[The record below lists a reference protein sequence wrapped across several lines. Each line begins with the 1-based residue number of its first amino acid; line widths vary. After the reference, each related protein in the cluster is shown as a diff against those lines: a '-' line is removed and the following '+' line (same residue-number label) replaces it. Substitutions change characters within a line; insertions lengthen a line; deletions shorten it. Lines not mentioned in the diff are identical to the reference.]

1 MLRDQE
7 TVPIL
12 QVTVGP
18 NAGRVF
24 KLDRE
29 HTLIGRNQDCDIVLE
44 PKSVSRRHAE
54 VVRRNGDFLIRDLE
68 STRGTFVDGERLS
81 SPVVLRHGA
90 SLVVGDV
97 TLRYHSQAIQI
108 QSGEDD
114 QSTVFAAID
123 LAGRN
128 DRAVP
133 VVKPE
138 EKLRALQQLSQV
150 FAGALVLNEL
160 LDRVLGTLFDIF
172 PRASGGFVLLV
183 DAANGTLTPE
193 VVKSRSGPAS
203 EVTISKTILERVLD
217 GGQAI
222 LSKNV
227 PAEFADSESVSESHV
242 RSLMCVP
249 ILDQKQRPVGV
260 LQIDSDHD
268 RGSFNEEDLDL
279 LAAVASQISVAV
291 QNAQLHRDL
300 LKQREIERELQFARQ
315 VMQALLP
322 ERPKS
327 VRGYEFWDCYEPA
340 RHVGGDYFGFIPM
353 YGPADDRDAPP
364 RRWAIAIG
372 DVVGKGLP
380 AALLTA
386 RLSAEISLFLQGEAD
401 PAVVVTKLNR
411 RLDEHG
417 VLDMYITFL
426 LVLLD
431 VESHSLQIV
440 NAGHPLPLIRRADGT
455 LLEVGREHSGL
466 PLAIDGNSVY
476 NAYRT
481 TLGPGDCV
489 ALYTDG
495 VTDALGPDNSRYSEA
510 RLRDFLADTPGT
522 PRQVGE
528 GVVEEVRKHVAGRS
542 QFDDITLVVF
552 GRLPDPHGQA

>member
-1 MLRDQE
+1 MIADTDR
-7 TVPIL
+7 VPIL
-12 QVTVGP
+12 QVVGGAS
-18 NAGRVF
+18 AGRVF
-24 KLDRE
+24 RLDRE
-29 HTLIGRNQDCDIVLE
+29 STLIGRNQDCDVVLE

-54 VVRRNGDFLIRDLE
+54 VVRRHGACLIRDLG

-81 SPVVLRHGA
+81 QPFTLVNGAIVLIG
-90 SLVVGDV
+90 GV

-108 QSGEDD
+108 QVGEED

-123 LAGRN
+123 MAAPA
-128 DRAVP
+128 DREAPIVR
-133 VVKPE
+133 PE
-138 EKLRALQQLSQV
+138 EKLRALQQISQA
-150 FAGALVLNEL
+150 FGGTLVLNEL

-172 PRASGGFVLLV
+172 PRASRGFVLLV
-183 DAANGTLTPE
+183 DAANGALTPE
-193 VVKSRSGPAS
+193 VVKARDGPAS
-203 EVTISKTILERVLD
+203 DVTVSKTILDRVLD

-227 PAEFADSESVSESHV
+227 TAEFADSPSVSESQV

-249 ILDQKQRPVGV
+249 VLDQRRRSIGV
-260 LQIDSDHD
+260 VQIDADAE
-268 RGSFNEEDLDL
+268 GGQFEEDDLDL

-300 LKQREIERELQFARQ
+300 VKQNELERELQFARQ

-327 VRGYEFWDCYEPA
+327 VPGYEFWDHYEPA
-340 RHVGGDYFGFIPM
+340 RHVGGDYYGFIPM
-353 YGPADDRDAPP
+353 FGSDDDRRSSP
-364 RRWAIAIG
+364 RHWAIAVG

-386 RLSAEISLFLQGEAD
+386 RLSAEISIFLQSEHD
-401 PAVVVTKLNR
+401 PAAVVTKLNR
-411 RLDEHG
+411 RLDENG

-426 LVLLD
+426 IALLD
-431 VESHSLQIV
+431 VETHTVQFV

-455 LLEVGREHSGL
+455 LEEVGREYSGL
-466 PLAIDGNSVY
+466 PLAIDGDCVY
-476 NAYRT
+476 TAFKT
-481 TLGPGDCV
+481 TLGPGDYV

-495 VTDALGPDNSRYSEA
+495 VSDAMGQDNKRYTEA
-510 RLRDFLADTPGT
+510 RLRDLLARTPG
-522 PRQVGE
+522 PPHEAGE
-528 GVVEEVRKHVAGRS
+528 TVVDKVREHVHGRA

-552 GRLPDPHGQA
+552 GRVP